1 MNGNLNLRKAVH
13 TMPAGIPKCGLAG
26 RGESRASTG
35 VALVVTLIML
45 SVVTF
50 MAVTFLALSRRERA
64 SITGTQDQSTANL
77 MADAAMA
84 RAQAEA
90 VSRIMAHTNM
100 GSYEF
105 MVSTNYINPAGF
117 IANNNF
123 NPANVAFRESS
134 GAPLTPDEM
143 RTVLKNLLFDPRAPV
158 FVTTQAN
165 ARPDFRYYLDL
176 NRNGTNEPNGLQPVY
191 GNDGTYLGYSNVF
204 VGDPEWIGVLEKPNL
219 PHSASNRFVGR
230 YAFMALPMGKSLD
243 LNFMYNQV
251 KMIRPQWDGYM
262 RNQGVGSWEL
272 NLAAF
277 LTDLN
282 PNFNFWPSN
291 GASAAYPYYSYNTNV
306 GASSSGAAFSN
317 ALTILQYRYRTN
329 YNNLSSISNLY
340 GVPGANAVRT
350 NQVDDYSDGP
360 YMTSTLALTNEP
372 NFLNQAG
379 GPGRDNPT
387 LPWPGSDTPQMF
399 FDLQEL
405 FDGNKTSMDFTNRL
419 LVGAMAGPGRS
430 TFDHYTFYRMAAQ
443 LGVDS
448 DPVPGKIN
456 LNYDNYDPRARTF
469 GEATNFANW
478 TGSNFFNLTA
488 ERMFRQKYSLFKNV
502 PNSISNICVYPPADN
517 QYTPAVHQ
525 LLQLAA
531 NIYCAVGTNEP
542 TGAAYPQG
550 LPSVFRPVFRVDN
563 GRVFINGYIED
574 KGTNFVGNRWY
585 DLNVPNPAPALALL
599 SANPAN
605 ANIYGVPVVIGVKKG
620 YPNFN
625 ECTMRTVME
634 VTRKVDVSR
643 PTTFADPNRT
653 NVMFIM
659 GVSNIFA
666 IEAWNSYSKAY
677 QRQVEIRVTN
687 SVLMYLTNFA
697 GWGYNHGPGFQ
708 PVLRTNFIK
717 YSWPSNQFLVIT
729 NTSISN
735 AIFLSNSIVNGTVL
749 RPLNPAFFVP
759 PAVLTNVV
767 GSTNHIW
774 LIATNR
780 MQYVAIDR
788 MARRV
793 IDFVN
798 LDNLAVQVDITGLLL
813 GNANM
818 QQTNDAITR
827 LVWNAKDG
835 LTNQIQISLGQLG
848 GVGEADWKSAS
859 KNALTG
865 SDREKSIDRFRAFV
879 KLTPLKYSPADVQQ
893 EINKT
898 LVMQAPFTPTRR
910 VAYTVSLQ
918 ANDPLVHYTVGDLYD
933 QMITNQFDSIKPA
946 DGPLPANNIGF
957 LNRRYQPWSGNPD
970 VSGDTNKF
978 NLALKDPMVKSS
990 DDWDFPTNKF
1000 PSIGWLGR
1008 VHRGT
1013 PWQTMYLKSEVAE
1026 TNAWRL
1032 WSGNYFT
1039 HPTNDW
1045 SLLELFTTAVSANA
1059 TRGLLSVNQTNQAAW
1074 SAVLSGVMVMSNT
1087 SPNANPP
1094 TNVSV
1099 AIIQPNSRELRTIVD
1114 GINQTRSTMSNGVF
1128 NHLGEFLATPELS
1141 FNSRSG
1147 RISPYLTNI
1156 LSLYYRQPESVK
1168 VSDQVFERIPEMILG
1183 LVRED
1188 HPGYVVYTYGQ
1199 ALAPAPNSLVLA
1211 GSDRGL
1217 CTNYV
1222 VVSESAS
1229 KHVLRIS
1236 GTATN
1241 PVIVPERFQYIP
1253 ND

>member
-1 MNGNLNLRKAVH
+1 MNGNLNLSQAAPTR
-13 TMPAGIPKCGLAG
+13 PAGIAKCGLEG
-26 RGESRASTG
+26 MGKSRAPGG
-35 VALVVTLIML
+35 VALVITLIML

-50 MAVTFLALSRRERA
+50 MSVTFLALSRRERA
-64 SITGTQDQSTANL
+64 SITVTLDQTTAAL
-77 MADAAMA
+77 MADAGLA

-90 VSRIMAHTNM
+90 VSRIIARTNLS
-100 GSYEF
+100 SYEF
-105 MVSTNYINPAGF
+105 MVSTNYINPRGF

-123 NPANVAFRESS
+123 NPTNVAYDKERPNNITLRV
-134 GAPLTPDEM
+134 PLTEAEE
-143 RTVLKNLLFDPRAPV
+143 RIVLKNLLFDPRAPV
-158 FVTTQAN
+158 FVVTQAN
-165 ARPDFRYYLDL
+165 TPPDFRYYLDL
-176 NRNGTNEPNGLQPVY
+176 NRNRINESNTIAVYDASRKFQYHTN
-191 GNDGTYLGYSNVF
+191 F

-219 PHSASNRFVGR
+219 PHSATNRFIGR

-243 LNFMYNQV
+243 LNFMHNQA
-251 KMIRPQWDGYM
+251 KRIRPLWDGYM

-282 PNFNFWPSN
+282 PNLWPGN
-291 GASAAYPYYSYNTNV
+291 GSAGYPNYFYNTNYN
-306 GASSSGAAFSN
+306 ASSSGAGFSN
-317 ALTILQYRYRTN
+317 ALTILQYRYKTN
-329 YNNLSSISNLY
+329 YNNLLSVSSMY
-340 GVPGANAVRT
+340 GTAGANAVHT

-372 NFLNQAG
+372 NVLNQAG
-379 GPGRDNPT
+379 APGTDNPN
-387 LPWPGSDTPQMF
+387 LPWSGSDAPQMYY
-399 FDLQEL
+399 DVQEL
-405 FDGNKTSMDFTNRL
+405 FDGNKTSADFTNRL
-419 LVGAMAGPGRS
+419 LSGSMPGPGRS
-430 TFDHYTFYRMAAQ
+430 AFDYYTFYRMVSQ

-448 DPVPGKIN
+448 DPISGKIN
-456 LNYDNYDPRARTF
+456 LNYDNYNPRTGTF
-469 GEATNFANW
+469 GEATNFLNW
-478 TGSNFFNLTA
+478 RGSNFFNLA
-488 ERMFRQKYSLFKNV
+488 ADRMFRQQFPLV

-517 QYTPAVHQ
+517 QYTPAVHR

-531 NIYCAVGTNEP
+531 NIYCTAGTNEP
-542 TGAAYPQG
+542 SPTANPYPG

-563 GRVFINGYIED
+563 GKVFINGYVEE
-574 KGTNFVGNRWY
+574 KRTNFLNNRWY

-605 ANIYGVPVVIGVKKG
+605 ANIFGVPLVIGVKKG

-625 ECTMRTVME
+625 ECTMQTVME
-634 VTRKVDVSR
+634 VTRKIDVSR
-643 PTTFADPNRT
+643 PTTFARPNST
-653 NVMFIM
+653 NVMFIL

-666 IEAWNSYSKAY
+666 IEAWNSYGRPF
-677 QRQVEIRVTN
+677 QRSLEIRATN
-687 SVLMYLTNFA
+687 WVSMYLTNNA
-697 GWGYNHGPGFQ
+697 GWGYSHGPGFQ
-708 PVLRTNFIK
+708 AVLRTNFTK
-717 YSWPSNQFLVIT
+717 FNWPSNQFVVIT
-729 NTSISN
+729 NTSITN
-735 AIFLSNSIVNGTVL
+735 AIFLSNSIVNGTAL

-759 PAVLTNVV
+759 PAVLTNVANP
-767 GSTNHIW
+767 SNHIW
-774 LIATNR
+774 MIATNR

-788 MARRV
+788 LSGRV

-879 KLTPLKYSPADVQQ
+879 GLTPLKYSAAEVQQ
-893 EINKT
+893 EIAKT
-898 LVMQAPFTPTRR
+898 RTMQAPFTPTRR

-933 QMITNQFDSIKPA
+933 QMITNQFDVIKPA
-946 DGPLPANNIGF
+946 NGPLPANNIGF
-957 LNRRYQPWSGNPD
+957 LNRRYQPWGGNPK

-1059 TRGLLSVNQTNQAAW
+1059 TRGLLSVNQTNLAAW
-1074 SAVLSGVMVMSNT
+1074 SAVLGGVMVMSNT

-1099 AIIQPNSRELRTIVD
+1099 AVIQPNSRELRTIVE
-1114 GINQTRSTMSNGVF
+1114 GINRTRGGMSNGVF
-1128 NHLGEFLATPELS
+1128 NRLGEFLATPELS
-1141 FNSRSG
+1141 FNSRLG

-1168 VSDQVFERIPEMILG
+1168 VSDQVYERIPEMILG

-1199 ALAPAPNSLVLA
+1199 ALSPAPNSLVLA
-1211 GSDRGL
+1211 GPDRGL
-1217 CTNYV
+1217 CTNYT

-1229 KHVLRIS
+1229 KHVLRIE
-1236 GTATN
+1236 GTAAK
-1241 PVIVPERFQYIP
+1241 PVVVPERFQYIP